1 MLDVIINHNQYQN
14 NDQES
19 GHLLPSHTLHDL
31 LRRDPSPNQCLG
43 PLRMYEVVI
52 NPLDELRNTLN
63 LRLHRL
69 QNACQVAY
77 LRGQTHVIVTVLELE
92 LGDESLCLFH
102 CSYCTGT

>member
-1 MLDVIINHNQYQN
+1 MLDVVINYNQHQN

-19 GHLLPSHTLHDL
+19 SHLLPCPTLHDL

-43 PLRMYEVVI
+43 PLRLYEVVSMVF
-52 NPLDELRNTLN
+52 NELTSTLN

-69 QNACQVAY
+69 QNTCQVAY
-77 LRGQTHVIVTVLELE
+77 LRGQTQVVITVLEFK

-102 CSYCTGT
+102 IV